1 MNDKP
6 IRPLK
11 SVVLLS
17 TPWPIFSRPSIQLG
31 TLKSYLKSQFP
42 DLEVI
47 TYHFYLKVAESIGY
61 KLYQAIS
68 ERTWLAETVYAAL
81 LYPERLESIEKL
93 FIKEA
98 KGKPLLRDV
107 DFKDMTKRI
116 AKVTDEFIDNE
127 NWSNFGLAG
136 FSICLC
142 QLTSNLYFIRCIKQK
157 FPDLPVV
164 VGGSMF
170 TGISAKNLLKMFPE
184 IDFVIIGEG
193 ELPLSRLVRNLKDS
207 PRTADNPLISGIV
220 TAKEMNIENRVGFSQ
235 LEDLED
241 IPVPDY
247 DDYFN
252 LLKSFKPDKTFFPTL
267 PAEISRGCWWK
278 GASIERDMNSGERD
292 KNSADG
298 DKNSGCAFCNLNL
311 QWEGYRSKNA
321 EQVAAEI
328 DHLTS
333 KYKNLS
339 IAFMD
344 NLMPL
349 KTSGDIFIKLGELKK
364 DFRIFCEIRAI
375 TPKRVLENMKSAGVS
390 EVQIGIEALSTRLL
404 KKLNKGTTAILN
416 LEIMK
421 HCEELGIVNNS
432 NLILNFPGSDSEDV
446 KETMQNLEF
455 AMSFRPMKFVHFWL
469 GLESPVWQNPKDF
482 GIKAVFN
489 HPNYATLFPS
499 EIYRQMVFMIQA
511 YRGDLG
517 YQRKLWQPVK
527 RKVREWKKEYDE
539 FHKGPVHSPILS
551 YRDGGNF
558 LIIRQRRLLAA
569 PLTHRLEGMSRD
581 IYLFCGYHRSR
592 KRILQQFPKLTEDR
606 LISFLKMMVDKKLM
620 FEEKNQYLSLAVPI
634 HPKKIV
640 RGSFKMFNFVQG
652 QERRKY

>member
-1 MNDKP
+1 LKMKEKP
-6 IRPLK
+6 IKPLK
-11 SVVLLS
+11 SVVLVS

-42 DLEVI
+42 ELEIVA
-47 TYHFYLKVAESIGY
+47 YHFYLKLAETIGY
-61 KLYQAIS
+61 KLYHDIS

-81 LYPERLESIEKL
+81 LYPERLESIKKL

-107 DFKDMTKRI
+107 DFKDMTKRVS
-116 AKVTDEFIDNE
+116 KVTDEFIDNE

-142 QLTSNLYFIRCIKQK
+142 QLTSTLYFIRRIKQK
-157 FPDLPVV
+157 FPDLSIV

-170 TGISAKNLLKMFPE
+170 AGSSSKKLFKVFPE
-184 IDFVIIGEG
+184 IDFVINGEG

-207 PRTADNPLISGIV
+207 PRTVDNQLIPGIV
-220 TAKEMNIENRVGFSQ
+220 TAKEMNIENRGGFSQ

-252 LLKSFKPDKTFFPTL
+252 LLKSFKLDKTFFPTL
-267 PAEISRGCWWK
+267 SAEISRGCWWK
-278 GASIERDMNSGERD
+278 GASI
-292 KNSADG
+292 DG

-349 KTSGDIFIKLGELKK
+349 KTSGKIFSKLDELKK

-375 TPKRVLENMKSAGVS
+375 TPKRVLENMKSAGVN
-390 EVQIGIEALSTRLL
+390 EVQIGIEALSTKLL
-404 KKLNKGTTAILN
+404 KKLNKGTTAIQN

-421 HCEELGIVNNS
+421 NCEELGIVNTS
-432 NLILNFPGSDSEDV
+432 NLILHFPGSDKEDV
-446 KETMQNLEF
+446 KETLRNLEF
-455 AMSFRPMKFVHFWL
+455 ALFFRPMRFVHFWL
-469 GLESPVWQNPKDF
+469 GHGSPVWDNPGTF
-482 GIKAVFN
+482 GIKTVFN
-489 HPNYATLFPS
+489 HSNYTKIFPQD
-499 EIYRQMVFMIQA
+499 IHNQMVFMIQG

-527 RKVREWKKEYDE
+527 ERIRKWKKEYAE
-539 FHKGPVHSPILS
+539 IQKGPEKSPILS
-551 YRDGGNF
+551 YRDGRNF
-558 LIIRQRRLLAA
+558 LIIRQRRPLAD
-569 PLTHRLEGMSRD
+569 PLTHRLEGMSRE
-581 IYLFCGYHRSR
+581 IYLFCGHHRSL

-606 LISFLKMMVDKKLM
+606 LIPFLKMIVDKKLM
-620 FEEKNQYLSLAVPI
+620 FKEKNKYLSLAVSVW
-634 HPKKIV
+634 KKT
-640 RGSFKMFNFVQG
+640 NF
-652 QERRKY
+652 E

>member
-1 MNDKP
+1 MNP
-6 IRPLK
+6 IKPLK

-31 TLKSYLKSQFP
+31 TLKSYLKSQFS

-81 LYPERLESIEKL
+81 LYPERLESIKKL

-98 KGKPLLRDV
+98 RGKSLLSDV
-107 DFKDMTKRI
+107 DFKDMTKRV
-116 AKVTDEFIDNE
+116 AKVTDEFIDNV
-127 NWSNFGLAG
+127 NWSHFGLAG

-142 QLTSNLYFIRCIKQK
+142 QLASSLYFVHRIKLK
-157 FPDLPVV
+157 FSDLPIV
-164 VGGSMF
+164 VGGAMF
-170 TGISAKNLLKMFPE
+170 TGSSAKNLLKMFPE

-193 ELPLSRLVRNLKDS
+193 EVPLRQLVRNLKDS
-207 PRTADNPLISGIV
+207 QKIADTPLIPGIV
-220 TAKEMNIENRVGFSQ
+220 TAKDINKKNRVGFSQ
-235 LEDLED
+235 IKDLEDLP
-241 IPVPDY
+241 IPDY

-252 LLKSFKPDKTFFPTL
+252 LLKSFRPDKTFFPTL

-278 GASIERDMNSGERD
+278 GASIEGEMNSGEREM
-292 KNSADG
+292 NSGNG

-321 EQVAAEI
+321 KQIAAEI

-344 NLMPL
+344 NLIPL
-349 KTSGDIFIKLGELKK
+349 KASKDIFTRLGELKK
-364 DFRIFCEIRAI
+364 DLRIFCEIRAV
-375 TPKRVLENMKSAGVS
+375 TPKRVLEDMKSAGVR

-404 KKLNKGTTAILN
+404 KKLNKGTTAIQN

-421 HCEELGIVNNS
+421 NCEDLGIVNTS
-432 NLILNFPGSDSEDV
+432 NLILHFPGSNIEDV

-455 AMSFRPMKFVHFWL
+455 AMFFSPMRFVHFWL
-469 GLESPVWQNPKDF
+469 GLESPVWQNPQYF
-482 GIKAVFN
+482 RIKAVFN
-489 HPNYATLFPS
+489 HPNYATLFPP
-499 EIYRQMVFMIQA
+499 EIHRQMTFMIQA
-511 YRGDLG
+511 YRGDRG

-539 FHKGPVHSPILS
+539 FHIGPVHSPILS
-551 YRDGGNF
+551 YRDGKDF
-558 LIIRQRRLLAA
+558 LIIRQRRLSAD
-569 PLTHRLEGMSRD
+569 PLTHRLEGMSRE
-581 IYLFCGYHRSR
+581 IYLFCGHHRSL
-592 KRILQQFPKLTEDR
+592 KRILNRFPKLTEDKV
-606 LISFLKMMVDKKLM
+606 IPFLKMMVDKKLM
-620 FEEKNQYLSLAVPI
+620 FEEKNQYLSLAVSI
-634 HPKKIV
+634 
-640 RGSFKMFNFVQG
+640 
-652 QERRKY
+652 

>member
-1 MNDKP
+1 MNP

-17 TPWPIFSRPSIQLG
+17 TPWPIFNRPSIQLG

-42 DLEVI
+42 ELEVVAH
-47 TYHFYLKVAESIGY
+47 HFYLKLAKNIGY

-81 LYPERLESIEKL
+81 LYPERLELIKKL

-98 KGKPLLRDV
+98 KGKPLLSDV
-107 DFKDMTKRI
+107 DFKDMTKQV
-116 AKVTDEFIDNE
+116 AEVTNEFIDKN
-127 NWSNFGLAG
+127 NWNNFGLAG
-136 FSICLC
+136 FSVCLC
-142 QLTSNLYFIRCIKQK
+142 QLTSTLYFIRRIKQN
-157 FPDLPVV
+157 FPDLPII

-170 TGISAKNLLKMFPE
+170 TGVSAKNLLKMFPE
-184 IDFVIIGEG
+184 IGFVIIGEG
-193 ELPLSRLVRNLKDS
+193 ELPLSRLVRNLKNLS
-207 PRTADNPLISGIV
+207 RTANKPLIPGIV

-252 LLKSFKPDKTFFPTL
+252 LLQSFKPGKTFFPTL

-278 GASIERDMNSGERD
+278 GVSIKGDMNSG
-292 KNSADG
+292 DG
-298 DKNSGCAFCNLNL
+298 NKNSGCAFCNLNL

-349 KTSGDIFIKLGELKK
+349 KTSGDIFSKLDELKK

-404 KKLNKGTTAILN
+404 KKLNKGTTAIKN

-432 NLILNFPGSDSEDV
+432 NLILNFPGSDIEDV

-455 AMSFRPMKFVHFWL
+455 AMSFRPMRFVHFWL

-489 HPNYATLFPS
+489 HPNYETLFPPDL
-499 EIYRQMVFMIQA
+499 YRQMVFMIQA

-527 RKVREWKKEYDE
+527 RKVREWKKEYAE
-539 FHKGPVHSPILS
+539 FHKGSVHSPILS
-551 YRDGGNF
+551 YRDGEDF
-558 LIIRQRRLLAA
+558 LIIRQRRLSAD
-569 PLTHRLEGMSRD
+569 PLTHRLEGMSRE
-581 IYLFCGYHRSR
+581 IYLFCGHHRSL
-592 KRILQQFPKLTEDR
+592 KRILNQFPRLTEDK
-606 LISFLKMMVDKKLM
+606 IIHFLKMMVDKKLM
-620 FEEKNQYLSLAVPI
+620 FEENLKYLSLAVQI
-634 HPKKIV
+634 K
-640 RGSFKMFNFVQG
+640 
-652 QERRKY
+652 

>member
-1 MNDKP
+1 MNP
-6 IRPLK
+6 IKPLK
-11 SVVLLS
+11 SVVLVS
-17 TPWPIFSRPSIQLG
+17 TPWPIFNRPSIQLG

-42 DLEVI
+42 ELEIVAH
-47 TYHFYLKVAESIGY
+47 HFYLKVAESIGY
-61 KLYQAIS
+61 KLYHAIS

-81 LYPERLESIEKL
+81 LYPERFESIKKL

-98 KGKPLLRDV
+98 KAKPLLRDV
-107 DFKDMTKRI
+107 DFKDI
-116 AKVTDEFIDNE
+116 AKRVAEVTDEFIDNE

-142 QLTSNLYFIRCIKQK
+142 QLTSAIYFVRRIKKK
-157 FPDLPVV
+157 FPDLPIV

-170 TGISAKNLLKMFPE
+170 TGVSSKNLLKMFTE
-184 IDFVIIGEG
+184 IDFVVIGEG

-207 PRTADNPLISGIV
+207 PMTVDNPLIPGIV
-220 TAKEMNIENRVGFSQ
+220 SAKELNTAHTVGFSQ
-235 LEDLED
+235 IEDLVN

-252 LLKSFKPDKTFFPTL
+252 LLKSFKSDKTFFPTL

-278 GASIERDMNSGERD
+278 GTSV
-292 KNSADG
+292 DG
-298 DKNSGCAFCNLNL
+298 DINSGCAFCNLNL
-311 QWEGYRSKNA
+311 QWKGYRSKNPD
-321 EQVAAEI
+321 QVVAEI
-328 DHLTS
+328 DHQTS
-333 KYKNLS
+333 KYRSLS
-339 IAFMD
+339 LAFMD
-344 NLMPL
+344 NLVPV
-349 KTSGDIFIKLGELKK
+349 KTSSEIFNKLSKLEK

-375 TPKRVLENMKSAGVS
+375 TPKRVLENMKSAGVR

-404 KKLNKGTTAILN
+404 KKLNKGTTAIQN

-421 HCEELGIVNNS
+421 NCEELGIANNS
-432 NLILNFPGSDSEDV
+432 NLILNFPGSDSKDV

-489 HPNYATLFPS
+489 HPNYAALFPP
-499 EIYRQMVFMIQA
+499 EIYQQMVFMIQA

-517 YQRKLWQPVK
+517 YQRRLWQPVK
-527 RKVREWKKEYDE
+527 EKIRKWKREYAE

-551 YRDGGNF
+551 YRDGKDF
-558 LIIRQRRLLAA
+558 MIIRQRRISAD
-569 PLTHRLEGMSRD
+569 PLTHRLEGISRE
-581 IYLFCGYHRSR
+581 IYLFCGHHRSL

-606 LISFLKMMVDKKLM
+606 LIPFLKMMVDKKSM
-620 FEEKNQYLSLAVPI
+620 YEENKKYLSLAVPI
-634 HPKKIV
+634 K
-640 RGSFKMFNFVQG
+640 
-652 QERRKY
+652 

>member
-1 MNDKP
+1 MNP

-17 TPWPIFSRPSIQLG
+17 TPWPIFNRPSIQLG

-42 DLEVI
+42 ELEVVAH
-47 TYHFYLKVAESIGY
+47 HFYLKLAKNIGY

-81 LYPERLESIEKL
+81 LYPERLELINKL

-98 KGKPLLRDV
+98 KGKPLLSDV
-107 DFKDMTKRI
+107 DFKDMTKQV
-116 AKVTDEFIDNE
+116 AEVTNEFIDKN
-127 NWSNFGLAG
+127 NWNNFGLAG
-136 FSICLC
+136 FSVCLC
-142 QLTSNLYFIRCIKQK
+142 QLTSTLYFIRRIKQN
-157 FPDLPVV
+157 FPDLPII

-170 TGISAKNLLKMFPE
+170 TGVSAKNLLKMFPE
-184 IDFVIIGEG
+184 IGFVIIGEG
-193 ELPLSRLVRNLKDS
+193 ELPLSRLVRNLKNLS
-207 PRTADNPLISGIV
+207 RTANKPLIPGIV

-252 LLKSFKPDKTFFPTL
+252 LLQSFKPGKTFFPTL

-278 GASIERDMNSGERD
+278 GVSIKGDMNSG
-292 KNSADG
+292 DG
-298 DKNSGCAFCNLNL
+298 NKNSGCAFCNLNL

-349 KTSGDIFIKLGELKK
+349 KTSGDIFTKLDELKK

-404 KKLNKGTTAILN
+404 KKLNKGTTAIQN

-432 NLILNFPGSDSEDV
+432 NLILNFPGSDSDDV

-455 AMSFRPMKFVHFWL
+455 AMSFRPMRFVHFWL

-489 HPNYATLFPS
+489 HPNYETLFPPDL
-499 EIYRQMVFMIQA
+499 YRQMVFMIQA

-527 RKVREWKKEYDE
+527 RKVREWKKAYDE
-539 FHKGPVHSPILS
+539 FHKSPVHSPILS
-551 YRDGGNF
+551 YRDGEDF
-558 LIIRQRRLLAA
+558 LIIRQRRLSAD
-569 PLTHRLEGMSRD
+569 PLTHRLEGMSRE
-581 IYLFCGYHRSR
+581 IYLFCGHHRSL
-592 KRILQQFPKLTEDR
+592 KRILNQFPRLTEDK
-606 LISFLKMMVDKKLM
+606 IIHFLKMMVDKKLM
-620 FEEKNQYLSLAVPI
+620 FEENRKYLSLAVQI
-634 HPKKIV
+634 K
-640 RGSFKMFNFVQG
+640 R
-652 QERRKY
+652 

>member
-1 MNDKP
+1 MNP
-6 IRPLK
+6 IKPLK

-81 LYPERLESIEKL
+81 LYPERLESIKKL
-93 FIKEA
+93 FIKEV
-98 KGKPLLRDV
+98 KGKPLLHDV
-107 DFKDMTKRI
+107 DFKDITKRI

-127 NWSNFGLAG
+127 NWSNYGLAG

-142 QLTSNLYFIRCIKQK
+142 QLTSTLYFIRRIKLK
-157 FPDLPVV
+157 FSGLPIV

-170 TGISAKNLLKMFPE
+170 TGISAKNLLKVFSE

-193 ELPLSRLVRNLKDS
+193 ELPLGQLVQNLKDS
-207 PRTADNPLISGIV
+207 PKTVDNPFIPGIV

-235 LEDLED
+235 VGDLED

-247 DDYFN
+247 DDYFS
-252 LLKSFKPDKTFFPTL
+252 LLRSFKPDKTFFPTL
-267 PAEISRGCWWK
+267 PAEISRGCWWQK
-278 GASIERDMNSGERD
+278 STTGA
-292 KNSADG
+292 KH
-298 DKNSGCAFCNLNL
+298 SGCAFCNLNL

-333 KYKNLS
+333 KYLS
-339 IAFMD
+339 LSVAFMD
-344 NLMPL
+344 NLVPV
-349 KTSGDIFIKLGELKK
+349 KTSGEIFDKLSKLEK
-364 DFRIFCEIRAI
+364 DFHLFCEIRAT
-375 TPKRVLENMKSAGVS
+375 TPRRVLEGMKRAGVQ

-404 KKLNKGTTAILN
+404 KKLNKGTTAIQN

-421 HCEELGIVNNS
+421 NCEELGIVNTS
-432 NLILNFPGSDSEDV
+432 NLILHFPGSDSDDV
-446 KETMQNLEF
+446 KETMQNLDF
-455 AMSFRPMKFVHFWL
+455 AMYFRPMRFVHFWL

-489 HPNYATLFPS
+489 HPNYATLFPP
-499 EIYRQMVFMIQA
+499 EIYRQMVFMVQA
-511 YRGDLG
+511 YRGELG
-517 YQRKLWQPVK
+517 YQRKLWQPIK
-527 RKVREWKKEYDE
+527 RKVREWKKAYNAI
-539 FHKGPVHSPILS
+539 HNGYAYSPILS
-551 YRDGGNF
+551 YRDGRDF
-558 LIIRQRRLLAA
+558 LIIRQKRLSAD
-569 PLTHRLEGMSRD
+569 PMTHRIEGMSRE
-581 IYLFCGYHRSR
+581 IYLFCGHHRSF
-592 KRILQQFPKLTEDR
+592 KRILQKFPKLNEDR
-606 LISFLKMMVDKKLM
+606 LSPFLKMMVDKKLM
-620 FEEKNQYLSLAVPI
+620 FEENRKYLSLAVPI
-634 HPKKIV
+634 K
-640 RGSFKMFNFVQG
+640 
-652 QERRKY
+652 